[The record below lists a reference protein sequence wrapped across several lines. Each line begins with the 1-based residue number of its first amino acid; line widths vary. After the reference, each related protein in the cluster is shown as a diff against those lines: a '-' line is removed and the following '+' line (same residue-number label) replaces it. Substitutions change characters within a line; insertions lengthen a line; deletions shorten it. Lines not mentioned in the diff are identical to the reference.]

1 MITHNYSTLLINWD
15 FVICDDSCKKVNN
28 YKTKRYQA
36 LYKIETN
43 IKILLSG
50 NKTFINI

>member
-43 IKILLSG
+43 FKILLSG